1 MSAAEW
7 VLNTAIRRPK
17 LAWAAT
23 AGNRPSARIPCRRG
37 PGCSSQ
43 SGFTTGAQY
52 GQPKTGGQ
60 MSTQDSVTPPTG
72 PNPWGPGAPPD
83 WYPRP
88 YNNPNRST
96 SGAPINNFPGLQQP
110 RTGGEMTVDSG
121 MPKPAMAPNQPMT
134 GGNDVLAGGSTGAF
148 NEACAQQLV
157 VRTTSS
163 RCRRR
168 SRSSSRATCSRLK
181 RRKLRRSHG
190 SSRTRSF
197 FARSRCRTRRS
208 QRRHLRVA
216 RTSKLSIRGSTS
228 SSLRASIKSGPIR
241 SAPVAR
247 LTITCAR
254 SGITNRSDRGG

>member
-1 MSAAEW
+1 MSSGGM
-7 VLNTAIRRPK
+7 NT
-17 LAWAAT
+17 
-23 AGNRPSARIPCRRG
+23 GFG
-37 PGCSSQ
+37 GQ
-43 SGFTTGAQY
+43 SGGQGGMGGYGGQSPFGSNPMQTRPWMQQY
-52 GQPKTGGQ
+52 GQPRTGGQ

-134 GGNDVLAGGSTGAF
+134 GGQDYAQAPSFAQQQPSYMQQAQAPQAPPQSWEQQNSQLLRPQQMQDPAIAAQAFAGGP
-148 NEACAQQLV
+148 
-157 VRTTSS
+157 
-163 RCRRR
+163 
-168 SRSSSRATCSRLK
+168 
-181 RRKLRRSHG
+181 
-190 SSRTRSF
+190 
-197 FARSRCRTRRS
+197 
-208 QRRHLRVA
+208 
-216 RTSKLSIRGSTS
+216 TSKLSIRGSTS

-241 SAPVAR
+241 SARVAR

-254 SGITNRSDRGG
+254 SGTTNRSDRGG